1 VIADPAFEIAVE
13 ASDTLK
19 VCTGAPLSAAQKQE
33 CLLKWPGRLIELYG
47 QTETGIATTLDV
59 SNTPPDKLGSVGR
72 AVRNCAIAI
81 VGEDNCALEAE
92 AIGEV
97 AAHTPDLMNEYHGLA
112 HINTKAFWYDSQGQR
127 YKLTGDL
134 GRLDTD
140 GYLWLSG
147 RASDMI
153 ISGGYNVYAADIEA
167 ALSDHPAILEVAVVG
182 APSRKWGETPV
193 ACVQLRE
200 GAQVDIEAL
209 RQWANTKLG
218 EVQRLAGIEVYAELP
233 RGTMGKILKRQLRDE
248 LASRGDDYH
257 PPQSPG
263 RDAVRSFER
272 FE

>member
-1 VIADPAFEIAVE
+1 
-13 ASDTLK
+13 
-19 VCTGAPLSAAQKQE
+19 
-33 CLLKWPGRLIELYG
+33 LYG

-59 SNTPPDKLGSVGR
+59 SNTPSDKLGSVGR

-81 VGEDNCALEAE
+81 VGEDNCALEAD

-97 AAHTPDLMNEYHGLA
+97 AAHTPDLMNDYHGQA
-112 HINTKAFWYDSQGQR
+112 HINTKAFWYDSHGQR

-200 GAQVDIEAL
+200 GAQVDVEAL

-218 EVQRLAGIEVYAELP
+218 EVQRLAGIELYAELP

-248 LASRGDDYH
+248 LANRGDDYH
-257 PPQSPG
+257 QPQSVG
-263 RDAVRSFER
+263 RDSARGFER